1 MWTTQPHPT
10 PQIHFALKLALP
22 LTTKKKKM
30 HKYIYTHF
38 LSCMVIIV
46 GYHYLSSC
54 SSACKTVTHIN
65 RQNVQTTSKFVKVVM
80 CKFMISSVQMLKNAV
95 KVERANW
102 KCTVLSKTEYGLF

>member
-1 MWTTQPHPT
+1 MDYSTTPHPT
-10 PQIHFALKLALP
+10 NP
-22 LTTKKKKM
+22 LCTKISTPTYYKKIKKKM

-95 KVERANW
+95 KVQRAN
-102 KCTVLSKTEYGLF
+102 

>member
-1 MWTTQPHPT
+1 MCGLFNHTPAPT
-10 PQIHFALKLALP
+10 NP
-22 LTTKKKKM
+22 LCTKISTPTYYKKRKM
-30 HKYIYTHF
+30 HKYIHTHF

-54 SSACKTVTHIN
+54 SSACKTVTRIN

-95 KVERANW
+95 KVQRAN
-102 KCTVLSKTEYGLF
+102 

>member
-1 MWTTQPHPT
+1 MWTIQPHPT

-22 LTTKKKKM
+22 LTTKNKIKM

-38 LSCMVIIV
+38 LSCMVIV

-95 KVERANW
+95 KVQRAN
-102 KCTVLSKTEYGLF
+102 